1 MFDDKILDQLSKQP
15 LRCMQPRISYMLLLQ
30 SDP

>member
-1 MFDDKILDQLSKQP
+1 MFDDKSLDQLSKQP
-15 LRCMQPRISYMLLLQ
+15 LRRIKPSILYKLSLQ